1 MRRSVP
7 AALVVIVGILL
18 LLDFLVVNPTL
29 GAISGAI
36 VEVVVILF
44 AAAAV
49 LGAIL
54 LAMRHARSLTQ
65 PGEDRIG
72 SALVLVGM
80 ALVLGPGL
88 LASDGAGAPAVRWV
102 VSALMVP
109 IGASLLALVAV
120 FLIPAARRGMRLR
133 PRETAVILVAGCV
146 VLVLLLPLGGGVGA
160 AFGEAATWLLDV
172 PLRAVF
178 AGLLVGVSLAAAVA
192 ATRFLFGLA
201 GTDD

>member
-1 MRRSVP
+1 MRRSIP
-7 AALVVIVGILL
+7 AALVVGVGLLL

-36 VEVVVILF
+36 VELVVILF

-54 LAMRHARSLTQ
+54 LAVRHAGALAL
-65 PGEDRIG
+65 PGGDRIG

-80 ALVLGPGL
+80 AIVLVPGL
-88 LASDGAGAPAVRWV
+88 MATDGAAAPSVRWV
-102 VSALMVP
+102 VGALVVP

-133 PRETAVILVAGCV
+133 PRDTAVILVAACV
-146 VLVLLLPLGGGVGA
+146 VVVLLLPLGGDVGA
-160 AFGEAATWLLDV
+160 ALGDGATWVLDV

-178 AGLLVGVSLAAAVA
+178 AGLLIGVSLAVAVA

>member
-1 MRRSVP
+1 MRRSLP
-7 AALVVIVGILL
+7 AALVVIVGLLL

-29 GAISGAI
+29 GAVSGAI

-54 LAMRHARSLTQ
+54 LATRHGRALTL

-80 ALVLGPGL
+80 AIVLVPGL
-88 LASDGAGAPAVRWV
+88 LATDGAAAPAVRWV
-102 VSALMVP
+102 VAALMVP

-133 PRETAVILVAGCV
+133 PRETSVILVAACV
-146 VLVLLLPLGGGVGA
+146 VLVLLAPLGGGVGT
-160 AFGEAATWLLDV
+160 AFGDAATWLLDV

-178 AGLLVGVSLAAAVA
+178 AGLLIGVSLAAAVA
-192 ATRFLFGLA
+192 ATRFLFELA
-201 GTDD
+201 DTDE

>member
-1 MRRSVP
+1 VRRSLP
-7 AALVVIVGILL
+7 AALVVVVGLLL

-29 GAISGAI
+29 GAVSGSV

-49 LGAIL
+49 LGAVL
-54 LAMRHARSLTQ
+54 LVMRHAGALLL
-65 PGEDRIG
+65 PGEDRTG

-80 ALVLGPGL
+80 ALVLVPGL
-88 LASDGAGAPAVRWV
+88 LAADGAAAPPVRWV
-102 VSALMVP
+102 VAALIVP

-133 PRETAVILVAGCV
+133 PRETAVILVTACV
-146 VLVLLLPLGGGVGA
+146 VLVLLMPLGGDVGVA
-160 AFGEAATWLLDV
+160 LADAATWLLEV

-178 AGLLVGVSLAAAVA
+178 AGLLIAVSLAAAVA

-201 GTDD
+201 GNDD

>member
-1 MRRSVP
+1 VRRSLP
-7 AALVVIVGILL
+7 AALVVVVGLLL

-29 GAISGAI
+29 GAASAAI

-44 AAAAV
+44 AAAGV
-49 LGAIL
+49 LGAIVL
-54 LAMRHARSLTQ
+54 GMRHALTLAL

-80 ALVLGPGL
+80 AIVLVPGL
-88 LASDGAGAPAVRWV
+88 LASDGAAAPAVRWV
-102 VSALMVP
+102 VAALIVP

-133 PRETAVILVAGCV
+133 PRETAVILVVACI
-146 VLVLLLPLGGGVGA
+146 VLVLLAPLGGGVGSA
-160 AFGEAATWLLDV
+160 LGDAATWVLDV

-178 AGLLVGVSLAAAVA
+178 AGLLIGASLAAAVA
-192 ATRFLFGLA
+192 ATRVLFGLA
-201 GTDD
+201 STDD

>member
-1 MRRSVP
+1 MRRSIP
-7 AALVVIVGILL
+7 AALVVGVGLLL

-36 VEVVVILF
+36 VELVVILF

-54 LAMRHARSLTQ
+54 LAVRHAGALAL
-65 PGEDRIG
+65 PGGDRIG

-80 ALVLGPGL
+80 AIVLVPGL
-88 LASDGAGAPAVRWV
+88 MATDGAAAPSVRWV
-102 VSALMVP
+102 VGALVVP

-133 PRETAVILVAGCV
+133 PRDTAVILVAACV
-146 VLVLLLPLGGGVGA
+146 VVVLLLPLGGDVGA
-160 AFGEAATWLLDV
+160 ALGDGATWVLDV

-178 AGLLVGVSLAAAVA
+178 AGLLIGVSLAAAVA

>member
-1 MRRSVP
+1 MRRSLP
-7 AALVVIVGILL
+7 AALVVIVGLVL

-29 GAISGAI
+29 GAVSGAV

-54 LAMRHARSLTQ
+54 LALRHAGALAL

-80 ALVLGPGL
+80 AIVLVPGL
-88 LASDGAGAPAVRWV
+88 LAPEGAAAPAVRWIV
-102 VSALMVP
+102 AALIVP

-133 PRETAVILVAGCV
+133 PRETAVILVAACI
-146 VLVLLLPLGGGVGA
+146 VLVLLLPVGGDVGA
-160 AFGEAATWLLDV
+160 ALGDAAGWLLDV
-172 PLRAVF
+172 PVRAVF
-178 AGLLVGVSLAAAVA
+178 AGLLIAVSLAAAVA
-192 ATRFLFGLA
+192 ATRVLFGLA